1 MAPKVCRKTSEDHFL
16 EVTPKKKNGLQ
27 KLEDNIFGR
36 VWENSGKNPLHP
48 PKNVLAPTPKYVVNP
63 TYAKQ
68 HKFLKVHQK

>member
-1 MAPKVCRKTSEDHFL
+1 MKTISGGR
-16 EVTPKKKNGLQ
+16 TKKKNGLQ